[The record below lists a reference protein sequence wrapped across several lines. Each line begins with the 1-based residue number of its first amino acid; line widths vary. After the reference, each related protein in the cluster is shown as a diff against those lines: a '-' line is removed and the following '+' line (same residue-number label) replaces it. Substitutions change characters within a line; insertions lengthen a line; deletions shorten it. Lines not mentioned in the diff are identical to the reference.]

1 MTPPSYSQ
9 LSLLSHSHG
18 ETIYLR
24 LRLEPTCWD
33 SNLAKTQFGTQT
45 HVAGTQTWP
54 KPCLGLK
61 PTWLGLKPSQN
72 PVCDLNPQSLI
83 RITHLMSGLT
93 EAQVLCV
100 SEQKGFSKRQGDRQ
114 EVDLLTYG
122 ACKRCK
128 WAGKAALP

>member
-1 MTPPSYSQ
+1 M
-9 LSLLSHSHG
+9 
-18 ETIYLR
+18 
-24 LRLEPTCWD
+24 CWD
-33 SNLAKTQFGTQT
+33 SNSAKTLFGTQT
-45 HVAGTQTWP
+45 HVAGTQTRP
-54 KPCLGLK
+54 KPCLGLKPTWLGLK

-114 EVDLLTYG
+114 EVDLLTEG